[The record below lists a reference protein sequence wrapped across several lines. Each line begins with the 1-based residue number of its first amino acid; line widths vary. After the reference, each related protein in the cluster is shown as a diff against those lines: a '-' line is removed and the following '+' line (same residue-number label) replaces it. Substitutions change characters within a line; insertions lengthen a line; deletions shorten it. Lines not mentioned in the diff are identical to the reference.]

1 MSDLVFEEI
10 DECEIVGR
18 VRGSGKQKLPKWEPI
33 LSWNRP
39 ALPDSYWLWNGYRLT
54 ERDYKV
60 MAETKRESLRKQNE
74 EVDKQIELLGIRS
87 KNVRAVR
94 NQKEVRIRL

>member
-87 KNVRAVR
+87 KNVRVVR
-94 NQKEVRIRL
+94 NQKEVRIKL

>member
-1 MSDLVFEEI
+1 MSDFVFEEI

-54 ERDYKV
+54 ERDYKI

-74 EVDKQIELLGIRS
+74 KVDKQIELLGIRTR
-87 KNVRAVR
+87 NVRAVR
-94 NQKEVRIRL
+94 NQKEVRIKL

>member
-54 ERDYKV
+54 ERDYKI

-94 NQKEVRIRL
+94 NQKEVRIKL

>member
-1 MSDLVFEEI
+1 MSDFVFEEI

-54 ERDYKV
+54 ERDYKI

-74 EVDKQIELLGIRS
+74 KVDEQIELLGIRTR
-87 KNVRAVR
+87 NVRAVR
-94 NQKEVRIRL
+94 NQKEVRIKL

>member
-1 MSDLVFEEI
+1 MSDFDFEII
-10 DECEIVGR
+10 DECDVIVSR
-18 VRGSGKQKLPKWEPI
+18 RASGKKKLPKWEPI

-39 ALPDSYWLWNGYRLT
+39 TLPDSYWLWNGYRLT
-54 ERDYKV
+54 ERDYKI
-60 MAETKRESLRKQNE
+60 MAETKCESLRKQNE

-94 NQKEVRIRL
+94 NQKEVRIKL